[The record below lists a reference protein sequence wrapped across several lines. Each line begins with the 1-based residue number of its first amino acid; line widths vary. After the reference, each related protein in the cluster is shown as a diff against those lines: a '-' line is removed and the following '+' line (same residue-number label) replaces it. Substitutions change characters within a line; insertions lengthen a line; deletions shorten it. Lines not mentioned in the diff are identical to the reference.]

1 MTEPIEEEIIIK
13 DLLRSLSDIHLE
25 CNGLHHTKADRHGIL
40 DKCPVLERIESTR
53 ARAEAVITPV
63 KRNKKAPSVS
73 RGRSK

>member
-1 MTEPIEEEIIIK
+1 
-13 DLLRSLSDIHLE
+13 LE
-25 CNGLHHTKADRHGIL
+25 CNWLHHTKEDRHGIF

-53 ARAEAVITPV
+53 ARAEAAITPV